1 MSARPSERRPLRP
14 FLRPLLRPL
23 MVALVCLL
31 AAATTG
37 CVPTSNPLART
48 ATITVFLP
56 DTAGLFEGND
66 VGILGVPVGTVT
78 DIEPE
83 GTQVR
88 VTLEVEADRA
98 IPADAG
104 AVVVARSVATDRYV
118 ELTPVYRSGP
128 ELADGDVIP
137 VERTRTPV
145 DFDEV
150 LGALETVATG
160 ISGSRQGTEAVRR
173 LVEDGEAALRGNG
186 RQLQETVG
194 SLADAVEG
202 VSGQREEISGAL
214 TALDLLVGDVAD
226 NAATTREF
234 LDQVA
239 TASEI
244 LAAERG
250 RFRRALVAL
259 ERAVTTVSDFA
270 RTNREAVVETIGGT
284 SRAFRTML
292 RKQRQLAEILEV
304 FPLVLQN
311 LQRAAPGDRLP
322 TRVSPEILLP
332 LGSELLDA
340 CEQVAAPL
348 CELLGTDPGDR
359 APAGRSSSG
368 GRR

>member
-1 MSARPSERRPLRP
+1 MSPRVAPSAVRRPVRTV
-14 FLRPLLRPL
+14 LL
-23 MVALVCLL
+23 ALVVLL
-31 AAATTG
+31 AGTTG
-37 CVPTSNPLART
+37 CVPTSNPLAST
-48 ATITVFLP
+48 ATITVYLP

-66 VGILGVPVGTVT
+66 VGVLGVPVGTVT

-83 GTQVR
+83 GTRVR
-88 VTLEVEADRA
+88 VTLEVQAERR

-128 ELADGDVIP
+128 ALEDGAVIP

-150 LGALETVATG
+150 LGALEGFATG

-186 RQLQETVG
+186 EQLRGTVG
-194 SLADAVEG
+194 ALADAVEG
-202 VSGQREEISGAL
+202 VSGQREQIFATL
-214 TALDLLVGDVAD
+214 TALDLLVTDVAD
-226 NAATTREF
+226 NAELTAEF

-250 RFRRALVAL
+250 RFRRALITL
-259 ERAVTTVSDFA
+259 EQAVTTVSQFA
-270 RTNREAVVETIGGT
+270 RENRAAVIDTIGGT

-292 RKQRQLAEILEV
+292 RKQRQLSEILEV

-311 LQRAAPGDRLP
+311 LQRAAPGDRLS
-322 TRVSPEILLP
+322 TRISPEILLP
-332 LGSELLDA
+332 LGRELLDA
-340 CEQVAAPL
+340 CDQVVAPI
-348 CELLGTDPGDR
+348 CELLGTDPADR
-359 APAGRSSSG
+359 APSRG
-368 GRR
+368 GRP